1 MEKLISMTDFVLE
14 NTTDILDYGY
24 NANEVK
30 TNKYANFLKQPLMI
44 GMFVPC
50 DLDGNVLTK
59 NTMSEDTC
67 EDDCD
72 HYNCVKEMNQCIS
85 YQEAK
90 SRVFFDVYDIK
101 EHHAPHLI
109 QIWHDKEKYL
119 FSYNISSKLFS
130 TTANT
135 IEDLVKNN
143 LVLTESAKKQI
154 GI

>member
-1 MEKLISMTDFVLE
+1 VDYFKEPNKSNFGIWIGEYEKR
-14 NTTDILDYGY
+14 
-24 NANEVK
+24 
-30 TNKYANFLKQPLMI
+30 LK
-44 GMFVPC
+44 
-50 DLDGNVLTK
+50 
-59 NTMSEDTC
+59 E
-67 EDDCD
+67 
-72 HYNCVKEMNQCIS
+72 

-143 LVLTESAKKQI
+143 LVLTESAKKKI
-154 GI
+154 FVS